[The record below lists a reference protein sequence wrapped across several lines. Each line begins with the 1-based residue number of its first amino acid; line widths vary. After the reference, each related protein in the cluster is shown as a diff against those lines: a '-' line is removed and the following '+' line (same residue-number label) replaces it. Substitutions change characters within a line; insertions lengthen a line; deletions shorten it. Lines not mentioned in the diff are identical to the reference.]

1 MEGISRDIMYAIF
14 RAQKALYRLI
24 REDAARVG
32 ITEVQLMVL
41 YTLLK
46 KEHIRLN
53 DLAEKLNLSNSN
65 VSGTVDRLVGAGLV
79 IREPSKQDRRA
90 VILSLTEKGKETVLA
105 AFGEQSVLR
114 QRLQRIQELV
124 PPEEIE
130 QFLRLQEKV
139 KTILLG
145 EE

>member
-1 MEGISRDIMYAIF
+1 MEGISLDIMYAVF
-14 RAQKALYRLI
+14 RTQKALYRLI

-32 ITEVQLMVL
+32 VTEVQLIVL

-79 IREPSKQDRRA
+79 VREPSKQDRRA
-90 VILSLTEKGKETVLA
+90 VILSLTEKGKETVSE

-114 QRLQRIQELV
+114 RRLGRIQELV
-124 PPEEIE
+124 SPEEIE
-130 QFLRLQEKV
+130 QFLHLHEKI
-139 KTILLG
+139 KAILLG

>member
-1 MEGISRDIMYAIF
+1 MEGISRDIMYAVF
-14 RAQKALYRLI
+14 RTQKALYRLI

-32 ITEVQLMVL
+32 ITEVQLVVL
-41 YTLLK
+41 YTLMK
-46 KEHIRLN
+46 KEYIRLQ

-79 IREPSKQDRRA
+79 VREPSKQDRRA
-90 VILSLTEKGKETVLA
+90 VILSLTEKGKETVLE

-114 QRLQRIQELV
+114 RRLRRIQELV
-124 PPEEIE
+124 SPEEIE
-130 QFLRLQEKV
+130 QFLHLHEKI
-139 KTILLG
+139 KAILLG

>member
-1 MEGISRDIMYAIF
+1 MEGISRDIMYAVF
-14 RAQKALYRLI
+14 RTQKALYRLI

-32 ITEVQLMVL
+32 VTEVQLIVL

-46 KEHIRLN
+46 TEHIRLN

-79 IREPSKQDRRA
+79 VREPSKQDRRA
-90 VILSLTEKGKETVLA
+90 VILSLTEKGKETVSE

-114 QRLQRIQELV
+114 RRLRHIQELV
-124 PPEEIE
+124 SPEEIE
-130 QFLRLQEKV
+130 QFLHLHEKI
-139 KTILLG
+139 KAILLG

>member
-1 MEGISRDIMYAIF
+1 MEGISRDIMYAVF
-14 RAQKALYRLI
+14 RTQKALYRLI

-32 ITEVQLMVL
+32 VTEVQLIVL

-79 IREPSKQDRRA
+79 VREPSKQDRRA
-90 VILSLTEKGKETVLA
+90 VILSLTEKIHGQHALPSTQ
-105 AFGEQSVLR
+105 G
-114 QRLQRIQELV
+114 
-124 PPEEIE
+124 
-130 QFLRLQEKV
+130 
-139 KTILLG
+139 
-145 EE
+145 